1 MTPKEYKQMMDYLT
15 RSGIRKQ
22 IKFASDIA
30 RPDPKPEI
38 KEIEAINAFMRRNPR
53 ADGGRIGFADGTTS
67 KTQTKIFKYPKKY
80 YNSRTKK
87 VETVYSKNPPPS
99 NVGVV
104 SDFSRAKSE
113 ASFKA
118 FEDKFGKKLLNKMAQ
133 SQYGKN
139 FRELDKNN
147 ELKFFKN
154 QVNKYEDFIKEN
166 KRYPNK
172 SEAYSIGLK
181 QSGKRASPFTDEIK
195 NKIKN
200 IYTSGKGGSTY
211 ISKKLAEEGT
221 NIDDSTIRRFLTA
234 EEQAGRLKRPKK
246 FQTQAA
252 DPTLPADRYNIV
264 REVTDRDLRGFT
276 VGRSGAEVLAPKGS
290 KYKITFKAARTPE
303 TSRVPLEYQGT
314 QYYKTKT
321 QADNALKGY
330 KKFSKDLKKTGKAG
344 RSLRDIILR
353 DISDPN
359 VESAILRLKEG
370 EDLAT
375 AHRLSYKQVKKLGQ
389 LYNIANLGVEDPA
402 INSGAIRRFENK
414 LERLYEEQRNL
425 IKTAKRSTNKNLP
438 VPKNLQDKIDLNN
451 RKISAVVDLTNQR
464 IQGVLIDTKTL
475 KPSTYGINYIK
486 TYGMGL
492 LENKNVKDITNADL
506 NLIELNLQNQINRE
520 NRLGAK
526 TESFLRD
533 RQQLLKYVDDLAK
546 PGFLSK
552 IPAKLRPLALG
563 TGLTIG
569 GISAAAA
576 ADGAPIELTA
586 GEKLAG
592 AGTAAAA
599 YKFRK
604 PIIKGAKAVGRT
616 AMKTLGP
623 LAVPLELAF
632 IGSDLRSGST
642 VPEALAD
649 VVMLGGIFRERDK
662 RKFIEDKYGTE
673 TLNRYVAA
681 KTPGITDVMDMPTA
695 LPALSQE
702 LQAIDTE
709 ADAYLQTLRGQRAE
723 EFKRKS
729 ALPKPQIDAFQA
741 AGGGI
746 AKQAGVSSG
755 PPPESGP
762 NSQGLPGLLKR
773 VRNL

>member
-1 MTPKEYKQMMDYLT
+1 MAGLKLTPIILKEVNKYLTTPKKV
-15 RSGIRKQ
+15 RKFGFDDTTV
-22 IKFASDIA
+22 KTGEDIE
-30 RPDPKPEI
+30 RPQ
-38 KEIEAINAFMRRNPR
+38 EALDREMFKDAEKRFNK
-53 ADGGRIGFADGTTS
+53 ADGGRIGFADGNIS
-67 KTQTKIFKYPKKY
+67 
-80 YNSRTKK
+80 
-87 VETVYSKNPPPS
+87 
-99 NVGVV
+99 
-104 SDFSRAKSE
+104 KSE
-113 ASFKA
+113 ASFK
-118 FEDKFGKKLLNKMAQ
+118 FYEDKFGKKLLNKMAQ

-181 QSGKRASPFTDEIK
+181 QSGKRASPFTDK
-195 NKIKN
+195 VKTKIKK
-200 IYTSGKGGSTY
+200 IYSSGEGGSTY
-211 ISKKLAEEGT
+211 ISKKLAEEGI
-221 NIDDSTIRRFLTA
+221 NIDDSTIRRFITA
-234 EEQAGRLKRPKK
+234 EEQAGNIVRPKQFK
-246 FQTQAA
+246 TQQA
-252 DPTLPADRYNIV
+252 DPSLPKDRYNKI
-264 REVTDRDLRGFT
+264 REVTKRDLKGFR
-276 VGRSGAEVLAPKGS
+276 VGRSGTEVLAPKGS
-290 KYKITFKAARTPE
+290 KYKITFKAAKTPE

-314 QYYKTKT
+314 QYYKSKA

-330 KKFSKDLKKTGKAG
+330 KKFSKDFKKAGEAG

-389 LYNIANLGVEDPA
+389 LYNISNLGVEDPA

-552 IPAKLRPLALG
+552 IPAKLKPLALG
-563 TGLTIG
+563 TGKFLLVERFAVLIKFLCSSYNLSNLFSNLL
-569 GISAAAA
+569 I
-576 ADGAPIELTA
+576 APLLIA
-586 GEKLAG
+586 GSSTPRLAIL
-592 AGTAAAA
+592 
-599 YKFRK
+599 Y
-604 PIIKGAKAVGRT
+604 
-616 AMKTLGP
+616 
-623 LAVPLELAF
+623 
-632 IGSDLRSGST
+632 S
-642 VPEALAD
+642 
-649 VVMLGGIFRERDK
+649 
-662 RKFIEDKYGTE
+662 
-673 TLNRYVAA
+673 
-681 KTPGITDVMDMPTA
+681 
-695 LPALSQE
+695 
-702 LQAIDTE
+702 
-709 ADAYLQTLRGQRAE
+709 
-723 EFKRKS
+723 
-729 ALPKPQIDAFQA
+729 
-741 AGGGI
+741 
-746 AKQAGVSSG
+746 
-755 PPPESGP
+755 
-762 NSQGLPGLLKR
+762 
-773 VRNL
+773 

>member
-1 MTPKEYKQMMDYLT
+1 MADIIKRIEELMDLFDEGEVT
-15 RSGIRKQ
+15 TADKIQRP
-22 IKFASDIA
+22 SDPF
-30 RPDPKPEI
+30 REF
-38 KEIEAINAFMRRNPR
+38 EERNPM
-53 ADGGRIGFADGTTS
+53 AYGGRIAFADGTTS
-67 KTQTKIFKYPKKY
+67 KTKTNVFKYPKKY
-80 YNSRTKK
+80 YNARTKK
-87 VETVYSKNPPPS
+87 VETVYSKKPPVS
-99 NVGVV
+99 QVGFV
-104 SDFSRAKSE
+104 SKANIAKSE
-113 ASFKA
+113 KA
-118 FEDKFGKKLLNKMAQ
+118 LKPFIDKFGINLLNKMAQ

-139 FRELDKNN
+139 FKDLDKVK
-147 ELKFFKN
+147 ELKFFKK
-154 QVNKYEDFIKEN
+154 QINKYEDFILKN
-166 KRYPNK
+166 KRYPNL
-172 SEAYSIGLK
+172 SEAYSIGLQQGGK
-181 QSGKRASPFTDEIK
+181 KKARFQLLTDDVKKTIKETYSSGE
-195 NKIKN
+195 
-200 IYTSGKGGSTY
+200 GGSTY
-211 ISKKLAEEGT
+211 ISKKLAEQG
-221 NIDDSTIRRFLTA
+221 IDLDASTIRKFVS
-234 EEQAGRLKRPKK
+234 EEVEAGRLKRPIQ

-252 DPTLPADRYNIV
+252 DPTLPTDRYNIV
-264 REVTDRDLRGFT
+264 RATTSRDFKQYG
-276 VGRSGAEVLAPKGS
+276 APKGS
-290 KYKITFKAARTPE
+290 KYKISFKKAKTPE
-303 TSRVPLEYQGT
+303 TTRIPTEYQGT
-314 QYYKTKT
+314 QYYKSKS
-321 QADNALKGY
+321 QADGALKGY
-330 KKFSKDLKKTGKAG
+330 QKFSKDLKKAGKAG

-353 DISDPN
+353 DISDLN
-359 VESAILRLKEG
+359 VESAITRLKEG

-414 LERLYEEQRNL
+414 LDRLYEEQRNL

-438 VPKNLQDKIDLNN
+438 VPKNLQNKIDLNN

-492 LENKNVKDITNADL
+492 LENKNVKDITDADL

-533 RQQLLKYVDDLAK
+533 RQQLLKYVDNLAE

-616 AMKTLGP
+616 ALKALGP
-623 LAVPLELAF
+623 LAAPIELAF
-632 IGSDLRSGST
+632 IGSDLKSGSST
-642 VPEALAD
+642 PEALAD
-649 VVMLGGIFRERDK
+649 VVMLGGIFRENEK
-662 RKFIEDKYGTE
+662 RKFIKNKYGE
-673 TLNRYVAA
+673 EVLNTYVAA
-681 KTPGITDVMDMPTA
+681 KTPGITDVMDIPTA
-695 LPALSQE
+695 MPELSKK
-702 LQAIDTE
+702 LQTID
-709 ADAYLQTLRGQRAE
+709 ADADQHLLKLREQRAE
-723 EFKRKS
+723 EFEKISK
-729 ALPKPQIDAFQA
+729 LPKPEIDEFQA

-746 AKQAGVSSG
+746 AKLAGDRSG
-755 PPPESGP
+755 AMLESMNP
-762 NSQGLPGLLKR
+762 DSQGLQGLMKR
-773 VRNL
+773 GIKT

>member
-1 MTPKEYKQMMDYLT
+1 MAGLKLTPIILKEVNKYLTTPKKV
-15 RSGIRKQ
+15 RKFGFDDTTV
-22 IKFASDIA
+22 KTGEDIE
-30 RPDPKPEI
+30 RPQ
-38 KEIEAINAFMRRNPR
+38 EALDREMFKDAEKRFNK
-53 ADGGRIGFADGTTS
+53 ADGGRIGFADGNIS
-67 KTQTKIFKYPKKY
+67 
-80 YNSRTKK
+80 
-87 VETVYSKNPPPS
+87 
-99 NVGVV
+99 
-104 SDFSRAKSE
+104 KSE
-113 ASFKA
+113 ASFK
-118 FEDKFGKKLLNKMAQ
+118 FYEDKFGKKLLNKMAQ

-181 QSGKRASPFTDEIK
+181 QSGKRASPFTDK
-195 NKIKN
+195 VKTKIKK
-200 IYTSGKGGSTY
+200 IYSSGEGGSTY
-211 ISKKLAEEGT
+211 ISKKLAEEGI
-221 NIDDSTIRRFLTA
+221 NIDDSTIRRFITA
-234 EEQAGRLKRPKK
+234 EEQAGNIVRPKQFK
-246 FQTQAA
+246 TQQA
-252 DPTLPADRYNIV
+252 DPSLPKDRYNKI
-264 REVTDRDLRGFT
+264 REVTKRDLKGFR
-276 VGRSGAEVLAPKGS
+276 VGRSGTEVLAPKGS
-290 KYKITFKAARTPE
+290 KYKITFKAAKTPE

-314 QYYKTKT
+314 QYYKSKA

-330 KKFSKDLKKTGKAG
+330 KKFSKDFKKAGKAG

-353 DISDPN
+353 DISDLN
-359 VESAILRLKEG
+359 VESAITRLKEG

-414 LERLYEEQRNL
+414 LDRLYEEQRNL

-438 VPKNLQDKIDLNN
+438 VPKNLQNKIDLNN

-492 LENKNVKDITNADL
+492 LQNKNVKDITDADL

-533 RQQLLKYVDDLAK
+533 RQQLLKYVDNLAE

-616 AMKTLGP
+616 ALKALGP
-623 LAVPLELAF
+623 LAAPIELAF
-632 IGSDLRSGST
+632 IGSDLKSGSST
-642 VPEALAD
+642 PEALAD
-649 VVMLGGIFRERDK
+649 VFMLGGIFRENEK
-662 RKFIEDKYGTE
+662 RKFIKNKYGE
-673 TLNRYVAA
+673 EVLNTYVAA
-681 KTPGITDVMDMPTA
+681 KTPGITDVMDIPTA
-695 LPALSQE
+695 MPELSKK
-702 LQAIDTE
+702 LQTID
-709 ADAYLQTLRGQRAE
+709 ADADQHLLKLREQRAE
-723 EFKRKS
+723 EFEKKS
-729 ALPKPQIDAFQA
+729 KLPKPEIDEFQA

-746 AKQAGVSSG
+746 AKLAGDRSG
-755 PPPESGP
+755 AMLESMNP
-762 NSQGLPGLLKR
+762 DSQGLQGLMKR
-773 VRNL
+773 VKKL

>member
-1 MTPKEYKQMMDYLT
+1 MAIKPTLKLTPIILKEINRYLTTPKKV
-15 RSGIRKQ
+15 RKFGFDDTPV
-22 IKFASDIA
+22 KTGKDIE
-30 RPDPKPEI
+30 RPQ
-38 KEIEAINAFMRRNPR
+38 EALDREMFKDAEERFNK
-53 ADGGRIGFADGTTS
+53 ADGGRIGFADGNIS
-67 KTQTKIFKYPKKY
+67 
-80 YNSRTKK
+80 
-87 VETVYSKNPPPS
+87 
-99 NVGVV
+99 
-104 SDFSRAKSE
+104 KSE
-113 ASFKA
+113 ASFK
-118 FEDKFGKKLLNKMAQ
+118 FYEDKFGKKLLNKMAQ

-181 QSGKRASPFTDEIK
+181 QSGKRASPFTDK
-195 NKIKN
+195 VKTKIKK
-200 IYTSGKGGSTY
+200 IYSSGEGGSTY
-211 ISKKLAEEGT
+211 ISKKLAEEGI
-221 NIDDSTIRRFLTA
+221 NIDDSTIRRFITA
-234 EEQAGRLKRPKK
+234 EEQAGNIVRPKQFK
-246 FQTQAA
+246 TQQA
-252 DPTLPADRYNIV
+252 DPSLPKDRYNKI
-264 REVTDRDLRGFT
+264 REVTKRDLKGFR
-276 VGRSGAEVLAPKGS
+276 VGRSGTEVLAPKGS
-290 KYKITFKAARTPE
+290 KYKITFKAAKTPE

-314 QYYKTKT
+314 QYYKSKA

-330 KKFSKDLKKTGKAG
+330 KKFSKDFKKAGEAG

-389 LYNIANLGVEDPA
+389 LYNISNLGVEDPA

-552 IPAKLRPLALG
+552 IPAKLKPLALG

-576 ADGAPIELTA
+576 ADDNSQSTGFTT
-586 GEKLAG
+586 GEKAAG
-592 AGTAAAA
+592 AAAAGSLAIKPVRKAALKTAAAA
-599 YKFRK
+599 
-604 PIIKGAKAVGRT
+604 
-616 AMKTLGP
+616 LGP
-623 LAVPLELAF
+623 LPVAATYPAFGFDIKNPIDRLILGAELAGAPSLVKASLSATDKIKNPLLRKAAQSITVGSPKLALRLASRLSP
-632 IGSDLRSGST
+632 IGAGL
-642 VPEALAD
+642 
-649 VVMLGGIFRERDK
+649 LGLEGLYQAGKFTKK
-662 RKFIEDKYGTE
+662 RIG
-673 TLNRYVAA
+673 
-681 KTPGITDVMDMPTA
+681 
-695 LPALSQE
+695 E
-702 LQAIDTE
+702 LQAMSPE
-709 ADAYLQTLRGQRAE
+709 QRRALRAR
-723 EFKRKS
+723 
-729 ALPKPQIDAFQA
+729 QA
-741 AGGGI
+741 AFAFEGAREGGI
-746 AKQAGVSSG
+746 IGKKSGTPPVSG
-755 PPPESGP
+755 PTPH
-762 NSQGLPGLLKR
+762 GLPYETKGVKKL
-773 VRNL
+773 